1 MIGAMIGAMI
11 GGVFSTL
18 FIAVVR
24 GYQVL
29 ISPWL
34 GSNCRHQP
42 TCSAY
47 MIDALREWGPLRG
60 GWMGLKRIAK
70 CHPWGTSG
78 PDPVPLRPKKGKP
91 GGWPND
97 AG

>member
-1 MIGAMIGAMI
+1 MGRAFA
-11 GGVFSTL
+11 
-18 FIAVVR
+18 AVLIFFVR
-24 GYQVL
+24 GDQVL

-47 MIDALREWGPLRG
+47 TIEALREWGPIRG
-60 GWMGLKRIAK
+60 GWMGLRRIAK
-70 CHPWGTSG
+70 CHPWGSSG
-78 PDPVPLRPKKGKP
+78 YDPVPQRPKKGE
-91 GGWPND
+91 GGGALRD

>member
-1 MIGAMIGAMI
+1 MMGR
-11 GGVFSTL
+11 VFAAFL
-18 FIAVVR
+18 IVLVR
-24 GYQVL
+24 GYQIL
-29 ISPWL
+29 ISPLL

-47 MIDALREWGPLRG
+47 MIQALREWGPLRG
-60 GWMGLKRIAK
+60 GWMGVRRIAK

-78 PDPVPLRPKKGKP
+78 YDPVPLRPKKGEPSGGP
-91 GGWPND
+91 GV

>member
-1 MIGAMIGAMI
+1 MIGRVISAFLI
-11 GGVFSTL
+11 VF
-18 FIAVVR
+18 VR

-47 MIDALREWGPLRG
+47 MIEALREWGPFRG
-60 GWMGLKRIAK
+60 AWMGMKRIAQ

-78 PDPVPLRPKKGKP
+78 HDPVPSRPPDKSVE
-91 GGWPND
+91 
-97 AG
+97 

>member
-1 MIGAMIGAMI
+1 MGRAL
-11 GGVFSTL
+11 S
-18 FIAVVR
+18 AVLIFCVR
-24 GYQVL
+24 GYQLL

-47 MIDALREWGPLRG
+47 TIEALREWGPIKG
-60 GWMGLKRIAK
+60 GWLGIQRISK
-70 CHPWGTSG
+70 CHPWGPSG
-78 PDPVPLRPKKGKP
+78 HDPVPLRPKKREGVGAHP
-91 GGWPND
+91 D

>member
-1 MIGAMIGAMI
+1 MMGRAI
-11 GGVFSTL
+11 S
-18 FIAVVR
+18 AVLIFFVR

-47 MIDALREWGPLRG
+47 TIEALREWGPVRG
-60 GWMGLKRIAK
+60 GWMGAKRIAK
-70 CHPWGTSG
+70 CHPWGSSG
-78 PDPVPLRPKKGKP
+78 HDPVPPRPKKREVV
-91 GGWPND
+91 GGPRD
-97 AG
+97 AA

>member
-1 MIGAMIGAMI
+1 MIER
-11 GGVFSTL
+11 VFAAL
-18 FIAVVR
+18 FIVLVR
-24 GYQVL
+24 GYQIL

-47 MIDALREWGPLRG
+47 MIEALREWGPVRG
-60 GWMGLKRIAK
+60 GWMGVKRIAK

-78 PDPVPLRPKKGKP
+78 HDPVPLRPP
-91 GGWPND
+91 D
-97 AG
+97 DSVE

>member
-1 MIGAMIGAMI
+1 MGRAL
-11 GGVFSTL
+11 S
-18 FIAVVR
+18 AVLIVLVR

-47 MIDALREWGPLRG
+47 MIQALQIWGPLKGTWLGIR
-60 GWMGLKRIAK
+60 RISK
-70 CHPWGTSG
+70 CHPWGSTG
-78 PDPVPLRPKKGKP
+78 HDPVPPVVSQDESIPLL
-91 GGWPND
+91 D
-97 AG
+97 DD

>member
-1 MIGAMIGAMI
+1 MIGRVISAFLI
-11 GGVFSTL
+11 VFVS
-18 FIAVVR
+18 

-47 MIDALREWGPLRG
+47 MIEALREWGPIRG
-60 GWMGLKRIAK
+60 GWMGVKRIAK

-78 PDPVPLRPKKGKP
+78 PDPVPLRPKKGES
-91 GGWPND
+91 GGRPKD
-97 AG
+97 AA

>member
-1 MIGAMIGAMI
+1 MMGRALSA
-11 GGVFSTL
+11 VFIVL
-18 FIAVVR
+18 VR

-47 MIDALREWGPLRG
+47 MIEALREWGPIRG
-60 GWMGLKRIAK
+60 GWMGVKRIAK
-70 CHPWGTSG
+70 CHPWGTWGQG
-78 PDPVPLRPKKGKP
+78 PVRLRPKKGEGGGQP
-91 GGWPND
+91 GEG
-97 AG
+97 G

>member
-1 MIGAMIGAMI
+1 MIGR
-11 GGVFSTL
+11 VFAAFL
-18 FIAVVR
+18 IVLVR
-24 GYQVL
+24 GYQIL

-47 MIDALREWGPLRG
+47 MIEAIQEWGPLSG
-60 GWMGLKRIAK
+60 GWMGVRRMAK

-78 PDPVPLRPKKGKP
+78 HNPVPLRPKKGE
-91 GGWPND
+91 G
-97 AG
+97 A

>member
-1 MIGAMIGAMI
+1 MIGRALSAVLI
-11 GGVFSTL
+11 VF
-18 FIAVVR
+18 VR

-47 MIDALREWGPLRG
+47 MIEALREWGPVRG
-60 GWMGLKRIAK
+60 AWMGVKRMAK

-78 PDPVPLRPKKGKP
+78 HDPVPLRPKKGKP
-91 GGWPND
+91 RGGPGV

>member
-1 MIGAMIGAMI
+1 MIGRALSA
-11 GGVFSTL
+11 VFI
-18 FIAVVR
+18 FFVR
-24 GYQVL
+24 GYQIL

-47 MIDALREWGPLRG
+47 TIEALREWGPIRG
-60 GWMGLKRIAK
+60 LWLGFKRIAK
-70 CHPWGTSG
+70 CHPWGTYG
-78 PDPVPLRPKKGKP
+78 FDPVPSRPKKGEGDGP
-91 GGWPND
+91 QRD

>member
-1 MIGAMIGAMI
+1 MIGRVISAFLI
-11 GGVFSTL
+11 VF
-18 FIAVVR
+18 VR

-47 MIDALREWGPLRG
+47 MIEAIREWGPLSG
-60 GWMGLKRIAK
+60 GWMGVRRVAK
-70 CHPWGTSG
+70 CHPWGSSG
-78 PDPVPLRPKKGKP
+78 NDPVPPRPKKGEP
-91 GGWPND
+91 AGRQQD
-97 AG
+97 AD

>member
-1 MIGAMIGAMI
+1 MISR
-11 GGVFSTL
+11 VFAAFL
-18 FIAVVR
+18 IVLVR
-24 GYQVL
+24 GYQIL

-47 MIDALREWGPLRG
+47 MIEAIQEWGPLSG
-60 GWMGLKRIAK
+60 GWMGVRRMAK

-78 PDPVPLRPKKGKP
+78 HDPVPLRPNKGE
-91 GGWPND
+91 G
-97 AG
+97 A

>member
-1 MIGAMIGAMI
+1 MIGRVISAFLI
-11 GGVFSTL
+11 VF
-18 FIAVVR
+18 VR

-47 MIDALREWGPLRG
+47 MIEAIREWGPLSG
-60 GWMGLKRIAK
+60 GWMGVRRVAK
-70 CHPWGTSG
+70 CHPWGPSG
-78 PDPVPLRPKKGKP
+78 YDPVPSRPKKGEVA
-91 GGWPND
+91 GRQQD
-97 AG
+97 AD

>member
-1 MIGAMIGAMI
+1 MIGRALSA
-11 GGVFSTL
+11 VFIFL
-18 FIAVVR
+18 VR

-47 MIDALREWGPLRG
+47 MIEALREWGPIRG
-60 GWMGLKRIAK
+60 GWMGAKRIAK

-78 PDPVPLRPKKGKP
+78 HDPVPLRPKKGEGGGQP
-91 GGWPND
+91 GD

>member
-1 MIGAMIGAMI
+1 MGRIL
-11 GGVFSTL
+11 S
-18 FIAVVR
+18 AVLIFFVR

-47 MIDALREWGPLRG
+47 MIEALREWGPVRG
-60 GWMGLKRIAK
+60 GWMGVKRIAT
-70 CHPWGTSG
+70 CHPWGSSG
-78 PDPVPLRPKKGKP
+78 YDPVPPRPKKGEA
-91 GGWPND
+91 GGGPRD
-97 AG
+97 AD

>member
-1 MIGAMIGAMI
+1 MGRF
-11 GGVFSTL
+11 FS
-18 FIAVVR
+18 AVLIFFVR
-24 GYQVL
+24 GYQLL

-47 MIDALREWGPLRG
+47 MIEALREWGPIRG
-60 GWMGLKRIAK
+60 GWMGLRRIAK

-78 PDPVPLRPKKGKP
+78 EDPVPVRPKKGE
-91 GGWPND
+91 GDGAQRD

>member
-1 MIGAMIGAMI
+1 MGRAL
-11 GGVFSTL
+11 S
-18 FIAVVR
+18 AVLIVLVR

-34 GSNCRHQP
+34 GRNCRHQP

-47 MIDALREWGPLRG
+47 TIEALREWGPVKGTWLGIR
-60 GWMGLKRIAK
+60 RIAK
-70 CHPWGTSG
+70 CHPWGSAG
-78 PDPVPLRPKKGKP
+78 YDPVPLRPKKGE
-91 GGWPND
+91 GGGAEQD

>member
-1 MIGAMIGAMI
+1 MMGKALSGILI
-11 GGVFSTL
+11 FL
-18 FIAVVR
+18 VR

-47 MIDALREWGPLRG
+47 TIEALREWGPLRG
-60 GWMGLKRIAK
+60 GWLGLKRIAK

-78 PDPVPLRPKKGKP
+78 CDPVPVRPKKGPLDGGQGNP
-91 GGWPND
+91 G
-97 AG
+97 

>member
-1 MIGAMIGAMI
+1 MIGR
-11 GGVFSTL
+11 VFTAFL
-18 FIAVVR
+18 IVLVR
-24 GYQVL
+24 GYQIL

-47 MIDALREWGPLRG
+47 MIEAIREWGPLTG
-60 GWMGLKRIAK
+60 GWMGVRRISK

-78 PDPVPLRPKKGKP
+78 HDPVPLRRKNIEASTKQ
-91 GGWPND
+91 
-97 AG
+97 

>member
-1 MIGAMIGAMI
+1 MARPLTSFL
-11 GGVFSTL
+11 VL
-18 FIAVVR
+18 LVR

-47 MIDALREWGPLRG
+47 MMEALREWGPIRG
-60 GWMGLKRIAK
+60 GWMGAKRIAK

-78 PDPVPLRPKKGKP
+78 HDPVPLRPKKGEGGGQP
-91 GGWPND
+91 GD

>member
-1 MIGAMIGAMI
+1 MIGRVI
-11 GGVFSTL
+11 S
-18 FIAVVR
+18 AVLIFLVR

-47 MIDALREWGPLRG
+47 TIEALREWGPWRG
-60 GWMGLKRIAK
+60 LWLGMRRIAK
-70 CHPWGTSG
+70 CHPWGTHG
-78 PDPVPLRPKKGKP
+78 PDPVPLRPKKGEEVRNQRDE
-91 GGWPND
+91 G
-97 AG
+97 